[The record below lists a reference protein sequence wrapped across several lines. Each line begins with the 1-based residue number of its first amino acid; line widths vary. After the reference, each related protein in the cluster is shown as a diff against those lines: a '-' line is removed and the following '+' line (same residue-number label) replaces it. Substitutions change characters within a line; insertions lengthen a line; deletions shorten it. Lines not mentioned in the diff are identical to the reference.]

1 MRTANMDERKLN
13 EAIEHA
19 KIKVTEDVS
28 DHYRYRCFE
37 SNIYVSPGVEQDYE
51 YTIHIGGLNTKDMT
65 AFMNWFKEVKPD
77 WLEGLEQGYDDGWG
91 RN

>member
-1 MRTANMDERKLN
+1 MRTANMDERRLN
-13 EAIEHA
+13 KAIEHA

-28 DHYRYRCFE
+28 DHVQYRCFE
-37 SNIYVSPGVEQDYE
+37 SDIYVSPRKVTNYE
-51 YTIHIGGLNTKDMT
+51 YTIHIGHLGTKDMI

-77 WLEGLEQGYDDGWG
+77 WLERLEQGYDDGWS